1 MHIAPMSNEKSSE
14 DFIHGLATRLSAG
27 DAPSFAPEWVQLFEA
42 GSNVTCDGRGPF
54 ILRDIQKV
62 IEKSIAKSVDGKLPI
77 DVNHALNLA
86 APNGGSSPAFGWMVE
101 LQARDTGL
109 WARVEWTAAGKQLL
123 ADKAYRFLSPT
134 FKADK
139 KNNVEWV
146 MSASLVNNPALH
158 GIKPVLNSNQPKPEF
173 DIMDFLK
180 ALLAILGLPEAT
192 EENVALA
199 AVKSLKTDKATLLA
213 SVAEA
218 AGIDKSADHATIL
231 LAVKKFTDPDS
242 FVPATEVVK
251 LSSQLDALV
260 KATAKE
266 KATLCIDAAIAA
278 GKPSVK
284 ALRDHYIARHMLDA
298 AGVETELAAM
308 ATIKLG
314 SVVPVRGAEGV
325 DDLSADELKTI
336 ELLGIDK
343 TAFLATKKQIE
354 NKE

>member
-1 MHIAPMSNEKSSE
+1 
-14 DFIHGLATRLSAG
+14 
-27 DAPSFAPEWVQLFEA
+27 
-42 GSNVTCDGRGPF
+42 
-54 ILRDIQKV
+54 
-62 IEKSIAKSVDGKLPI
+62 
-77 DVNHALNLA
+77 
-86 APNGGSSPAFGWMVE
+86 
-101 LQARDTGL
+101 
-109 WARVEWTAAGKQLL
+109 
-123 ADKAYRFLSPT
+123 
-134 FKADK
+134 
-139 KNNVEWV
+139 
-146 MSASLVNNPALH
+146 
-158 GIKPVLNSNQPKPEF
+158 
-173 DIMDFLK
+173 
-180 ALLAILGLPEAT
+180 
-192 EENVALA
+192 
-199 AVKSLKTDKATLLA
+199 
-213 SVAEA
+213 
-218 AGIDKSADHATIL
+218 
-231 LAVKKFTDPDS
+231 
-242 FVPATEVVK
+242 VVK

-325 DDLSADELKTI
+325 DDLSTDELKTI